1 MDTRLKSFSRN
12 NLTKAVAFLL
22 IVAMVA
28 GMAGIFI
35 YWNYS
40 GINPE
45 VLLAENY
52 SESEFYREDLRNL
65 AYTVVRILEGEQETI
80 PGGIRFYG
88 DNGYNTMS
96 WPHNLTEESFLQ
108 GNQEYFYNEDGIF
121 KNSETD
127 ETIFLYGASSDTY
140 EKAYFSLE
148 NGFLQQKQQE
158 WSNGRNILMPLAI
171 AVIAMLVGS
180 LILLVYLF
188 YVTGKKEQDD
198 EIHLAPV
205 DKVYTEVFALGLL
218 FAGFM
223 WIVSISRML
232 YTTGSYQWT
241 GEVFMSSGQKMT
253 MYMLTGITALVT
265 AATGVILLSFAR
277 RIKAKRFFKS
287 SLIYRVFYR
296 GITHLR
302 SFLDGSRFDSS
313 SLTRVL
319 HQRQIYFIAGS
330 FLLVLLTFLLLIVAT
345 PLAIITPIME
355 GFLIYWY
362 FKYNKE
368 TFDEIDKGF
377 DDSLEEKMRSERMKI
392 NLVTNVSHDLKTP
405 LTSIIS
411 YVDLLSR
418 EEDLSDVSRDYVR
431 ILSEKSDRLKNIVSD
446 LFDLARSTSGD
457 IETEVEEL
465 DLKKLVEQTVVDMD
479 DSIQSSG
486 FQIRTSLPEE
496 PVAIRSDGKKL
507 YRVIQNLLDNALK
520 YSLQGTRIYV
530 DLVEENG
537 KASLR
542 IKNTAGYEMNFTKDE
557 ILQRFFRGD
566 RSRSGEGSGLGLSIA
581 ESFTRVSGGEFDL
594 QVDGD
599 QFNVLLKFPLE
610 K

>member
-1 MDTRLKSFSRN
+1 
-12 NLTKAVAFLL
+12 
-22 IVAMVA
+22 
-28 GMAGIFI
+28 
-35 YWNYS
+35 
-40 GINPE
+40 
-45 VLLAENY
+45 
-52 SESEFYREDLRNL
+52 
-65 AYTVVRILEGEQETI
+65 
-80 PGGIRFYG
+80 
-88 DNGYNTMS
+88 
-96 WPHNLTEESFLQ
+96 
-108 GNQEYFYNEDGIF
+108 
-121 KNSETD
+121 
-127 ETIFLYGASSDTY
+127 
-140 EKAYFSLE
+140 
-148 NGFLQQKQQE
+148 
-158 WSNGRNILMPLAI
+158 
-171 AVIAMLVGS
+171 
-180 LILLVYLF
+180 
-188 YVTGKKEQDD
+188 
-198 EIHLAPV
+198 
-205 DKVYTEVFALGLL
+205 
-218 FAGFM
+218 
-223 WIVSISRML
+223 
-232 YTTGSYQWT
+232 
-241 GEVFMSSGQKMT
+241 
-253 MYMLTGITALVT
+253 
-265 AATGVILLSFAR
+265 
-277 RIKAKRFFKS
+277 
-287 SLIYRVFYR
+287 
-296 GITHLR
+296 
-302 SFLDGSRFDSS
+302 
-313 SLTRVL
+313 
-319 HQRQIYFIAGS
+319 
-330 FLLVLLTFLLLIVAT
+330 
-345 PLAIITPIME
+345 
-355 GFLIYWY
+355 
-362 FKYNKE
+362 
-368 TFDEIDKGF
+368 
-377 DDSLEEKMRSERMKI
+377 MRSERMKI

>member
-1 MDTRLKSFSRN
+1 LDTRLKSFSRN
-12 NLTKAVAFLL
+12 NFTKAAAFLL

-28 GMAGIFI
+28 GMTGIFV

-52 SESEFYREDLRNL
+52 NESEAYQGDLRNL
-65 AYTVVRILEGEQETI
+65 AYAVVMVLEGDQETI

-88 DNGYNTMS
+88 ENGTNSMS

-108 GNQEYFYNEDGIF
+108 GNDEYFYNEDGMF

-127 ETIFLYGASSDTY
+127 ESIFLYGAFSDTY
-140 EKAYFSLE
+140 DKAYFSLE
-148 NGFLQQKQQE
+148 NGFLQQKQQD
-158 WSNGRNILMPLAI
+158 WSSGRDILMPLAI
-171 AVIAMLVGS
+171 AAIAMIVGTV
-180 LILLVYLF
+180 ILLGYLF
-188 YVTGKKEQDD
+188 YVTGKKVQDD
-198 EIHLAPV
+198 EIHLASV
-205 DKVYTEVFALGLL
+205 DKVYTEIFLFGLL
-218 FAGFM
+218 SLGYIWLAGIGNLLYTVPSG
-223 WIVSISRML
+223 WTDESVLSSRQIVSL
-232 YTTGSYQWT
+232 YIIMCY
-241 GEVFMSSGQKMT
+241 
-253 MYMLTGITALVT
+253 TAIVT
-265 AATGVILLSFAR
+265 AASGVILLSFAR

-287 SLIYRVFYR
+287 SFIYRVFYR
-296 GITHLR
+296 GIVYLR
-302 SFLDGSRFDSS
+302 SFLDGSRFTSAP
-313 SLTRVL
+313 LTRVL
-319 HQRQIYFIAGS
+319 HQRQIYFISGS
-330 FLLVLLTFLLLIVAT
+330 LILVILTFILMMSANPLMLL
-345 PLAIITPIME
+345 PPILE
-355 GFLIYWY
+355 VILIYWY
-362 FKYNKE
+362 LKYNRE
-368 TFDEIDKGF
+368 TFEEINKGF
-377 DDSLEEKMRSERMKI
+377 DESLEEKMKSERMKI

-418 EEDLSDVSRDYVR
+418 EDDLSDSAKDYIR

-496 PVAIRSDGKKL
+496 PVAILSDGKKL

-530 DLVEENG
+530 DLVEEYG